1 MPLSKELAM
10 SSEEID
16 TFMKTCVNMR
26 IATFSP
32 GGRINVTPLWY
43 GWAGGKVYTI
53 CRGQKVRNLRRNSNA
68 TVIVDR
74 NELFYE
80 LQGVMLQGQ
89 ATVLEDAEAEAADSD
104 LEEARLQ
111 MGKKY
116 STSNDT
122 SELPRNSATASG
134 RTRRWVVFKP
144 EGVVTWDNTKNPALK
159 G

>member
-1 MPLSKELAM
+1 
-10 SSEEID
+10 
-16 TFMKTCVNMR
+16 
-26 IATFSP
+26 
-32 GGRINVTPLWY
+32 
-43 GWAGGKVYTI
+43 
-53 CRGQKVRNLRRNSNA
+53 
-68 TVIVDR
+68 VIVDR

-80 LQGVMLQGQ
+80 LQGVMLQGK

-122 SELPRNSATASG
+122 SEIPRNSATASG